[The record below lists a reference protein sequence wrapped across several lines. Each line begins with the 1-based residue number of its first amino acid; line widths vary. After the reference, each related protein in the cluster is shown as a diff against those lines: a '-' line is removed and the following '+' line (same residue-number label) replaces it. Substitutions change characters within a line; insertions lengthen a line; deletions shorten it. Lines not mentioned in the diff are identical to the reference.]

1 MKNVTATELEAAA
14 KKLNEYRSFEAR
26 VNGAR
31 DTHLGPQALYKIAR
45 VVLSAPTAGGTVS
58 LSSHNVL
65 PEGSEAEQ
73 ELIAGVQQLFLHAIM
88 AHRAELRA
96 DLQALG
102 VILD

>member
-65 PEGSEAEQ
+65 PEGSE
-73 ELIAGVQQLFLHAIM
+73 VQQLFLHAIM